1 MAMPEPDASQ
11 TPAPAAGQVAAE
23 AEHPATDA
31 DQPAT
36 DADQLERF
44 RVLVEHSEEGILEL
58 DAAERVTY
66 VNRRMAELLDAP
78 PATPLGRSISDLV
91 DPDQLRAESG
101 WSGRVDD
108 PSTPVLRGEVTL
120 PAARDW
126 EPPRTLQVAA
136 HVHRRDGEIHRITAV
151 LTDVTERQ
159 LRLLE
164 LEEARAQHEE
174 AQRKARLGH
183 WRSDTR
189 TGALTWSAMAYR
201 IFGVTPDDFP
211 ATFSA
216 FLELVHPADRDR
228 VAHTE
233 RVALR
238 QGSLDHTYRVR
249 RPDGQERVVHEL
261 AERARGTD
269 GVLVGTVQ
277 DITAL
282 HRAQEALAANEELLA
297 RVLRATN
304 DGWWDANLVAGTAF
318 HSARWWQIHGYEPGE
333 LEDTLTIAME
343 LTDPEEVPRLQ
354 AELDRVVA
362 ERRESFTTRTW
373 VRHREGHL
381 VPVEVHGVV
390 DYDDDGRPVRVSGAL
405 TDITDLV
412 AAQRLQEEFVST
424 VSHALRTPLTTI
436 GGALESLAGGVAGE
450 LGLPARSLVEMGL
463 RNTARLRDLID
474 ELLDLEGLLVDPSI
488 TSEAPQDLALLV
500 RDAVELHGG
509 LAASHQVRFIVTE
522 QPEEQLPVRLQP
534 ARFQQVL
541 GNFLSNAA
549 KYAPTDSTVEVQVRA
564 HGGYGR
570 VEVVDRGPGV
580 PDSFAS
586 RAFQRFAQADPSDPR
601 SRGGTGLGPAIT
613 REIAERAG
621 GRVGYSFAPGR
632 TVFHVEL
639 PLHDPDETW
648 AP

>member
-1 MAMPEPDASQ
+1 MAMLDPDGSQ
-11 TPAPAAGQVAAE
+11 TPATAEGLPADDPE
-23 AEHPATDA
+23 RTTTD
-31 DQPAT
+31 PE
-36 DADQLERF
+36 QLERF
-44 RVLVEHSEEGILEL
+44 RVLVEHSEEGIVEL

-66 VNRRMAELLDAP
+66 VNRRMAELLDASP
-78 PATPLGRSISDLV
+78 TALLGQPISGLV
-91 DPDQLRAESG
+91 DPTQLQAESG

-120 PAARDW
+120 PAARAG

-136 HVHRRDGEIHRITAV
+136 HVHRRDGEVHRITAV

-159 LRLLE
+159 LRLEE
-164 LEEARAQHEE
+164 LEESRTRHRE
-174 AQRKARLGH
+174 AQRRARLGH

-189 TGALTWSAMAYR
+189 TGALTWSAMTYR
-201 IFGVTPDDFP
+201 IFGVTREAFP

-216 FLELVHPADRDR
+216 FLDLVHPADRDR

-233 RVALR
+233 RVALQ

-249 RPDGQERVVHEL
+249 RPDGEERVVREL
-261 AERARGTD
+261 AERARGAD
-269 GVLVGTVQ
+269 GDHVLEGTVQ
-277 DITAL
+277 DITEL

-304 DGWWDANLVAGTAF
+304 DGWWDANLAAGTAF
-318 HSARWWQIHGYEPGE
+318 HSARWWQIHGYEPGQ
-333 LEDTLTIAME
+333 LEDTLTIARE
-343 LTDPEEVPRLQ
+343 LTDPEELPRLQ

-362 ERRESFTTRTW
+362 ERRESFTTRTR
-373 VRHREGHL
+373 VQHRDGHL
-381 VPVEVHGVV
+381 VPVEINGVV
-390 DYDDDGRPVRVSGAL
+390 DYDDDGTPVRVSGAL

-424 VSHALRTPLTTI
+424 VSHELRTPLTTI

-450 LGLPARSLVEMGL
+450 LGLPARALVEMGL
-463 RNTARLRDLID
+463 RNTARLRALID
-474 ELLDLEGLLVDPSI
+474 ELLDLEGLLVEESI
-488 TSEAPQDLALLV
+488 TSEAPQDLGLLV
-500 RDAVELHGG
+500 LDAVELHGG
-509 LAASHQVRFIVTE
+509 LAASHQVRFAVTE
-522 QPEEQLPVRLQP
+522 QPDEPLAVRLQP

-549 KYAPTDSTVEVQVRA
+549 KYAPTGSTVEVRVRA

-601 SRGGTGLGPAIT
+601 SRGGTGLGLAIT

-621 GRVGYSFAPGR
+621 GRVGYSSAPGR

-639 PLHDPDETW
+639 PLQDRDDTG